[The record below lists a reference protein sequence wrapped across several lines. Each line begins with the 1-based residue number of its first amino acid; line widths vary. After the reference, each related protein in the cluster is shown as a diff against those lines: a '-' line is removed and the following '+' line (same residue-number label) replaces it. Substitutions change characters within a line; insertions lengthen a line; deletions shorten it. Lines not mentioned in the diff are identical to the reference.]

1 MSVVRVM
8 SSIRSRLDSNYSI
21 ANNSTSVDHAVSVHN
36 DGNDDNDDSS

>member
-8 SSIRSRLDSNYSI
+8 SSTRSRLDSNYSI
-21 ANNSTSVDHAVSVHN
+21 ANSTSVDHAVSVYN

>member
-8 SSIRSRLDSNYSI
+8 SSTRSRLDSNYSI
-21 ANNSTSVDHAVSVHN
+21 ANSTSVDHALSVHN